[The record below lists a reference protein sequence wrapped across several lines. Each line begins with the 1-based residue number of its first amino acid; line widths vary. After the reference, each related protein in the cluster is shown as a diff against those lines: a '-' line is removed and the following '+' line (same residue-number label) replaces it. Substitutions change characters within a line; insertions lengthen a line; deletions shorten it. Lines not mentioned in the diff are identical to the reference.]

1 MFCICSRS
9 IFTWFEIFITS
20 VIIILFLLYF
30 VLIFLSRSY
39 NGHCGFS
46 YHVAS
51 ANSAILEKL
60 WSRVQI
66 EPFSK
71 EELTEVS

>member
-1 MFCICSRS
+1 M
-9 IFTWFEIFITS
+9 
-20 VIIILFLLYF
+20 IIILFLLYF
-30 VLIFLSRSY
+30 VLIFFLSRSY
-39 NGHCGFS
+39 SGHCGFS

-60 WSRVQI
+60 WSRVQT

>member
-9 IFTWFEIFITS
+9 IFTWFEIFFNQCDYCFIFI
-20 VIIILFLLYF
+20 VFCIN
-30 VLIFLSRSY
+30 FLSRSY
-39 NGHCGFS
+39 SGHCGFS

>member
-1 MFCICSRS
+1 M
-9 IFTWFEIFITS
+9 
-20 VIIILFLLYF
+20 IIILFF
-30 VLIFLSRSY
+30 IVFFINFLSRSY
-39 NGHCGFS
+39 SGHCGFS

-71 EELTEVS
+71 EEFTEVS

>member
-1 MFCICSRS
+1 M
-9 IFTWFEIFITS
+9 
-20 VIIILFLLYF
+20 IIILFLLYF

-39 NGHCGFS
+39 SGHCGFS

-71 EELTEVS
+71 EELTEVT